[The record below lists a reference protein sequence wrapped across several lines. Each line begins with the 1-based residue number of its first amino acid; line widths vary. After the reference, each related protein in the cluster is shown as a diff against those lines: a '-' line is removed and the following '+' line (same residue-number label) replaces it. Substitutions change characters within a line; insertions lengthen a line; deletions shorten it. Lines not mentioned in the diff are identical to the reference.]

1 MIQTFGE
8 SKQVSEGLRKVLNAH
23 GYNFQYAILRYAETL
38 FSSGDL
44 DWVFEAA
51 EFPVIAGGETTHIDF
66 ILRSRSGGTYLV
78 AECKRVDPARG
89 NWCFARV
96 PYTRRDPL
104 GNELIF
110 DQFRCQPVHLLTQE
124 PFIHTINRHV
134 YHLGLEL
141 KTDMKGNGISK
152 SGSAIN
158 QAVTQVMRG
167 ASGLINYLFKLGNPS
182 YKDVKIIKIMSAIFT
197 TAQLWVTEA
206 DLGAAE
212 ITTGEL
218 PLEAVQAEHADWIW
232 FNHNRSPSLRY
243 DLEWR
248 NIRDH
253 LSKELEYEFTRSIA
267 IISPKGIENF
277 LKTKLEDLF

>member
-8 SKQVSEGLRKVLNAH
+8 SKRISEGLRKVLNAH

-51 EFPVIAGGETTHIDF
+51 EFPVITGGETTHIDF
-66 ILRSRSGGTYLV
+66 MLRSRSGSTYLV

-96 PYTRRDPL
+96 PYTRRDSL
-104 GNELIF
+104 GNKLIF
-110 DQFRCQPVHLLTQE
+110 DQFRCRPVHLLTQE
-124 PFIHTINRHV
+124 PLIHTTNRSV

-141 KTDMKGNGISK
+141 KTEMKGNGTSQP
-152 SGSAIN
+152 GPAIN
-158 QAVTQVMRG
+158 QAITQVMRG
-167 ASGLINYLFKLGNPS
+167 TSGLINYLFKLGNPS
-182 YKDVKIIKIMSAIFT
+182 YKEQKLIKIISAIFT

-218 PLEAVQAEHADWIW
+218 PLEAVQAERADWIW
-232 FNHNRSPSLRY
+232 CNYNRSPSLRH
-243 DLEWR
+243 DLEWG
-248 NIRDH
+248 NIRDN

-277 LKTKLEDLF
+277 LKTRPEEFL